1 MGEVNVR
8 VSGRGRVTTV
18 ITLPG
23 LVTPFVKGAR
33 HLGNLKGWKVTLEGH
48 LGARGLIKVG
58 VVQGGESV
66 GIRHGLG
73 TGLHNMGMGV
83 SWNLAPKLL
92 RRMRLGRQILNMI
105 KIHGRKRG
113 RMGKRGA

>member
-1 MGEVNVR
+1 MGGG
-8 VSGRGRVTTV
+8 SVTTV

-33 HLGNLKGWKVTLEGH
+33 HLGYLKGWEVTLEGH

-66 GIRHGLG
+66 GVRHGLG
-73 TGLHNMGMGV
+73 TGLHNMCMGV
-83 SWNLAPKLL
+83 TLVLAPKLL
-92 RRMRLGRQILNMI
+92 RSMRLGRQIWNIL